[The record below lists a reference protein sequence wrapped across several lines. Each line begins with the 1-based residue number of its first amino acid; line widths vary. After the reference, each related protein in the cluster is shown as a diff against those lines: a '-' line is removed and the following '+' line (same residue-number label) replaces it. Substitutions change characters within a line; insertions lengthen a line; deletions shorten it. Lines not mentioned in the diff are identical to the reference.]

1 MTDNQNS
8 NVDVEQ
14 PIPTPGNGRD
24 SATPADPQ
32 KATDTGHNA
41 NGNGAMPSG
50 KHDIGNL
57 DDAWAAFEAE
67 HQADLNDVA
76 SSRQAKKF
84 EKQAKKR
91 EKEALLSVD
100 DLDIGSFTDDARP
113 DRGRKGGPRDFTGSS
128 WLDTDNVMDTY
139 DDGGFTP
146 PNPDLGPVKASTV
159 LLVALLIIG
168 LVGETVMI
176 FVPGLNAIPLL
187 GALLNILFG
196 LGVILG
202 LGGLVAKILNRK
214 DRPGD
219 QGGYYDDGARV

>member
-1 MTDNQNS
+1 MGLTGKEKNYPHELSGGEQQRVAIARAYVNHPQILLAGTGLASYGESSGLSLIGAPWIVTGLMAVLGIIVLVMALQVHKYANTD
-8 NVDVEQ
+8 
-14 PIPTPGNGRD
+14 P
-24 SATPADPQ
+24 
-32 KATDTGHNA
+32 
-41 NGNGAMPSG
+41 
-50 KHDIGNL
+50 
-57 DDAWAAFEAE
+57 
-67 HQADLNDVA
+67 
-76 SSRQAKKF
+76 
-84 EKQAKKR
+84 KKR

-113 DRGRKGGPRDFTGSS
+113 DRGRKGGPRDFTGSG
-128 WLDTDNVMDTY
+128 WLDTDNVMDAY

-146 PNPDLGPVKASTV
+146 PNPDLGPVKASTM

-176 FVPGLNAIPLL
+176 FVPGLNTISLL